1 MARILFSRLS
11 KATGFPAG
19 SKSVHKPI
27 TPILESQFQPILTS
41 GGENQSGENLS
52 FFTFYFDVYVK
63 VQSSQII
70 NVLDDAFLAI
80 FISFWLFS

>member
-41 GGENQSGENLS
+41 GGENLS
-52 FFTFYFDVYVK
+52 FFTFYFDVYVNL
-63 VQSSQII
+63 QSSQIMEL
-70 NVLDDAFLAI
+70 LDFVHLGDFYY
-80 FISFWLFS
+80 F

>member
-27 TPILESQFQPILTS
+27 TPILESQLQPILTS
-41 GGENQSGENLS
+41 GGENLS